1 MLDKTI
7 YVPSSPLNTP
17 VLFLVF
23 NRLDTSMQVLE
34 SIREAKPPRIY
45 LAADGPRDNVKGE
58 NSIVKNVVK
67 SIVQN
72 IDWDCEIHTLIRE
85 HNLGCKLAI
94 SEAISWFFENEDQ
107 GIILE
112 DDCLPCKSF
121 FWFCEEMLN
130 TYKNDLRIW
139 HISGDNFQH
148 GIPRSEESY
157 YFSKYVHVWGWATW
171 KNRWQS
177 YDVMMSSYKEFK
189 KNNFVKSLSDNRKMR
204 RHWMSVFDRAANQK
218 VDTWDFQ
225 WTYAVK
231 TNNGLSIIPENNL
244 VSNIGFGENA
254 THTKSN
260 DSNFSSM
267 NTLNLEW
274 PLKHPLFKVHN
285 HEADKYTT
293 SQKTSIV
300 IAIQNIINKLL
311 GYLR

>member
-121 FWFCEEMLN
+121 F
-130 TYKNDLRIW
+130 
-139 HISGDNFQH
+139 G
-148 GIPRSEESY
+148 
-157 YFSKYVHVWGWATW
+157 
-171 KNRWQS
+171 
-177 YDVMMSSYKEFK
+177 
-189 KNNFVKSLSDNRKMR
+189 FVKKCSTLIKM
-204 RHWMSVFDRAANQK
+204 
-218 VDTWDFQ
+218 
-225 WTYAVK
+225 
-231 TNNGLSIIPENNL
+231 I
-244 VSNIGFGENA
+244 
-254 THTKSN
+254 
-260 DSNFSSM
+260 
-267 NTLNLEW
+267 
-274 PLKHPLFKVHN
+274 
-285 HEADKYTT
+285 
-293 SQKTSIV
+293 
-300 IAIQNIINKLL
+300 
-311 GYLR
+311 